1 MAAPGQLTLGV
12 TFLSNAM
19 NIISTLLLPLIPAAF
34 PFMQLPAQVG
44 QSKENLS
51 VSINDLRNA
60 PTEVVL
66 DGRSLS
72 LSAYPWRDFMPS
84 TLPAPD
90 GSPMIVVLKLATADK
105 KPFPS
110 GVRIDRAWVLFGEQ
124 MWEVSD
130 LRGQV
135 KGSPHYKDSS
145 EGWTNCPDSPVCET
159 TARDGPK
166 WGPGVFV
173 DVVVRLTD
181 KEGRHHL
188 LQAPK
193 QYVKRTD

>member
-1 MAAPGQLTLGV
+1 
-12 TFLSNAM
+12 M
-19 NIISTLLLPLIPAAF
+19 NIIFTLLPALILAAF
-34 PFMQLPAQVG
+34 PFKQLPAQTG

-51 VSINDLRNA
+51 VSIKDLRNA
-60 PTEVVL
+60 ATKIVL
-66 DGRSLS
+66 DGRPLS

-90 GSPMIVVLKLATADK
+90 GSPMMVVLKVATADK

-110 GVRIDRAWVLFGEQ
+110 GVRMDRAWVLSGEQ
-124 MWEVSD
+124 VWETSEF
-130 LRGQV
+130 RHAKNPG
-135 KGSPHYKDSS
+135 KDS
-145 EGWTNCPDSPVCET
+145 WINCSDSPVCEA
-159 TARDGPK
+159 TAREGPK

-188 LQAPK
+188 LQVRK
-193 QYVKRTD
+193 QCVEAAH

>member
-1 MAAPGQLTLGV
+1 
-12 TFLSNAM
+12 M
-19 NIISTLLLPLIPAAF
+19 NILFSLLLPLISAAF

-44 QSKENLS
+44 QAKENLS
-51 VSINDLRNA
+51 VSVDDLRNA

-72 LSAYPWRDFMPS
+72 LSAYPWRDFMPGTS
-84 TLPAPD
+84 TAD
-90 GSPMIVVLKLATADK
+90 GSPMMVVLKVATSDK

-110 GVRIDRAWVLFGEQ
+110 GVRADGAWILFGEQ
-124 MWEVSD
+124 MWEISD
-130 LRGQV
+130 LRRNVAGIADN
-135 KGSPHYKDSS
+135 KDSS
-145 EGWTNCPDSPVCET
+145 EKWINCPVSPVCEFT
-159 TARDGPK
+159 VRHGPK

-188 LQAPK
+188 LQVPK
-193 QYVKRTD
+193 QYVDASN

>member
-1 MAAPGQLTLGV
+1 
-12 TFLSNAM
+12 M
-19 NIISTLLLPLIPAAF
+19 NTIFTLLLALIPAASPFQQF
-34 PFMQLPAQVG
+34 PALVG

-72 LSAYPWRDFMPS
+72 LSAYLWRDFMPS
-84 TLPAPD
+84 YPPAPD
-90 GSPMIVVLKLATADK
+90 GQPMIAVLKVATSDK

-110 GVRIDRAWVLFGEQ
+110 GVRMDRAWVLFGEQ
-124 MWEVSD
+124 MWETSEF
-130 LRGQV
+130 RARV
-135 KGSPHYKDSS
+135 KGLPYSKDS
-145 EGWTNCPDSPVCET
+145 WINCSDSPVCEAV
-159 TARDGPK
+159 ARDGPK
-166 WGPGVFV
+166 WDPGVFV

-188 LQAPK
+188 LRVPK
-193 QYVKRTD
+193 QCVKATA

>member
-1 MAAPGQLTLGV
+1 M
-12 TFLSNAM
+12 NA
-19 NIISTLLLPLIPAAF
+19 IFTLLLVLIPVACPFRHF
-34 PFMQLPAQVG
+34 PALVG

-51 VSINDLRNA
+51 VSIEDLRSA

-90 GSPMIVVLKLATADK
+90 GSPMMVVLKIATSDK

-124 MWEVSD
+124 AWEASEF
-130 LRGQV
+130 RARV
-135 KGSPHYKDSS
+135 KSPPYDKDS
-145 EGWTNCPDSPVCET
+145 WINCGDSPVCEA

-188 LQAPK
+188 LQALK
-193 QYVKRTD
+193 QYVRRTD

>member
-1 MAAPGQLTLGV
+1 
-12 TFLSNAM
+12 M
-19 NIISTLLLPLIPAAF
+19 NIISALLLPLIPAAF
-34 PFMQLPAQVG
+34 SFMQLPAQVG
-44 QSKENLS
+44 QSKEKLS

-60 PTEVVL
+60 PTAVVL

-90 GSPMIVVLKLATADK
+90 GSPIMVVLKVATSDK

-110 GVRIDRAWVLFGEQ
+110 GVRMDRAWVLFGEQ
-124 MWEVSD
+124 MWEASEF
-130 LRGQV
+130 RAQV
-135 KGSPHYKDSS
+135 KSPPYDKDS
-145 EGWTNCPDSPVCET
+145 WINCPDSPVCEA